1 MSQTTNVELAYSLNH
16 LIVGCTSINRGGHSS
31 FVFFFSQFKFPILDA
46 GGEDWA
52 DTVLTA
58 MPLTL
63 RTQCRGGDRFQCH
76 EVSEGSEGVRES
88 FSEEGTVDWILKNK
102 FTK

>member
-1 MSQTTNVELAYSLNH
+1 MSQTTNVELAYCFKPFDCWVHKYQQRRPFIL
-16 LIVGCTSINRGGHSS
+16 
-31 FVFFFSQFKFPILDA
+31 FFFFPQFEFPVLDA

-76 EVSEGSEGVRES
+76 EVSEGTEGVRES
-88 FSEEGTVDWILKNK
+88 FLEEGTIDWILKNK
-102 FTK
+102 FTE